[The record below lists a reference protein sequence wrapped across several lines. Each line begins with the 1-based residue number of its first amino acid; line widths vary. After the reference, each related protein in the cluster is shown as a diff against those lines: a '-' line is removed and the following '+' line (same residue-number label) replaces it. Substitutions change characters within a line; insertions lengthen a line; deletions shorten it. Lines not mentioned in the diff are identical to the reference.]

1 MTTDVAADPILD
13 DNRFQ
18 KETLGALRKSWLLA
32 LVCIAFAAPTIVRLA
47 QQSWTLEIGAHGPIV
62 LLTGLWL
69 LSRCD
74 WTSSHEGPTE
84 RKGDH
89 ILGSLGIILSLA
101 VYVFGRAYDFLA
113 LEAAGVFGAILSLL
127 MVVLG
132 YRVLIRNAF
141 PLLYMAFLVPPP
153 GWVIDYVTGPLQH
166 LISYAATEIL
176 RFFDYP
182 VMRSG
187 VAIEVAQY
195 RMLVEEAC
203 SGMNSILG
211 LIAVTLFYIY
221 ILHRATWRYALVLGM
236 LILPIAIFVN
246 FIRVMVLILVTYHF
260 GDAIAQGVFHNT
272 AGMVLF
278 ALALLI
284 TFMVDAALRRVWGGG
299 KNAD

>member
-1 MTTDVAADPILD
+1 
-13 DNRFQ
+13 
-18 KETLGALRKSWLLA
+18 
-32 LVCIAFAAPTIVRLA
+32 
-47 QQSWTLEIGAHGPIV
+47 
-62 LLTGLWL
+62 
-69 LSRCD
+69 
-74 WTSSHEGPTE
+74 
-84 RKGDH
+84 
-89 ILGSLGIILSLA
+89 
-101 VYVFGRAYDFLA
+101 
-113 LEAAGVFGAILSLL
+113 
-127 MVVLG
+127 
-132 YRVLIRNAF
+132 
-141 PLLYMAFLVPPP
+141 
-153 GWVIDYVTGPLQH
+153 
-166 LISYAATEIL
+166 
-176 RFFDYP
+176 
-182 VMRSG
+182 MRSG

-221 ILHRATWRYALVLGM
+221 ILHRATWRYALVLGL

-284 TFMVDAALRRVWGGG
+284 TFMVDAALRRVWVGG